1 MKASLMKKMEL
12 DQQKSQRPVKPND
25 KLQLTVKNHAST
37 GIVCDAESVTSRTV
51 TNMTPN
57 IRDVAILARKK
68 K

>member
-12 DQQKSQRPVKPND
+12 DQQKSQRAVKPND

-37 GIVCDAESVTSRTV
+37 GIVCEAESVTSRTV
-51 TNMTPN
+51 TPN